1 MSPAAPP
8 RTSGAVVVTGL
19 AAISLGMVA
28 ALTAMRSWDVE
39 RGARGLA
46 VELGAVEQASR
57 AMRLSR
63 LPGLERDAVAAALEA
78 ASIPMRPTQKT
89 SPTIVEALATATAA
103 ASRVEFVR
111 AHDGSIRAL
120 AATRDGDALATASD
134 DRTVR
139 IWNPRSMRAPVAT
152 VSASDADVIEI
163 AFSEDGSKLLT
174 MGRDGSRRMWDAH
187 TGAPLGAPDA
197 TTTWHT
203 RPLADQVA
211 PFLSTGDAA
220 TASARPSPDRARVV
234 VLSADGGASVWNA
247 NGTLREV
254 LRGHAGAT
262 TDAIWLANGALAT
275 AGRDGTLAVWRLDE
289 GGAESVLRV
298 SQSPITSLTMS
309 ADGARALVTSQG
321 GEVKVLS
328 LDGALREIASLAG
341 TFTSA
346 ALSLDGAR
354 VATGSADNA
363 VKLWSAAGALERTL
377 SGHTGAIASIA
388 WSSDGGLLATA
399 SADGTARLWNTRD
412 GSALAT
418 FRGEATPLRSIAIS
432 NDASLVVTGD
442 ERGRV
447 DVWDVTARN
456 RLRTLESPH
465 RGPVTRLVFDLDN
478 RRVWTGGNDGAAR
491 FWDARIG
498 RSLATLGE
506 LHRDGHLAAITAL
519 RTAPDGTRTLT
530 ASEDGTARFWNTS
543 SARLIAALRGHVGPI
558 VDAALS
564 PDATRVLTAGADGA
578 ARLFHS
584 HTGDLMATFTGF
596 DGAVTAVTFA
606 PDGTRALAAGADGT
620 VHVLP
625 THPERM
631 IERACRLVDRATI
644 SVAAQRLCAH
654 PTLPMR

>member
-63 LPGLERDAVAAALEA
+63 LPGMERDAVAAALEA

-103 ASRVEFVR
+103 AARVEFVR
-111 AHDGSIRAL
+111 AHDGAVLVL
-120 AATRDGDALATASD
+120 AATRAGDRLATASD

-139 IWNPRSMRAPVAT
+139 IWDARSLRAPLAT
-152 VSASDADVIEI
+152 VSARDGDVIELS
-163 AFSEDGSKLLT
+163 FSVDGSKLLT
-174 MGRDGSRRMWDAH
+174 MGRDGARHVWDVR

-197 TTTWHT
+197 TTAWHT
-203 RPLADQVA
+203 TPLADQVA
-211 PFLSTGDAA
+211 PFLSTDDAA
-220 TASARPSPDRARVV
+220 TARARPSPDRSRVV
-234 VLSADGGASVWNA
+234 VLSADGAASVWNA

-254 LRGHAGAT
+254 LRGHAGAV
-262 TDAIWLANGALAT
+262 TDAMWLANGALAT
-275 AGRDGTLAVWRLDE
+275 AGRDGTLALWRLDD
-289 GGAESVLRV
+289 GGAESLLRV
-298 SQSPITSLTMS
+298 SRSAITSLALS
-309 ADGARALVTSQG
+309 PDGARVLVTSP
-321 GEVKVLS
+321 GEVKILS
-328 LDGALREIASLAG
+328 LDGELRETVTLPG
-341 TFTSA
+341 VFTSA
-346 ALSLDGAR
+346 AFSADGAR
-354 VATGSADNA
+354 VATGGADNA
-363 VKLWSAAGALERTL
+363 VKVWRAAGALERTL
-377 SGHTGAIASIA
+377 TGHTREVTAIA
-388 WSSDGGLLATA
+388 WSSDGALLATA

-412 GSALAT
+412 GSSAAT
-418 FRGEATPLRSIAIS
+418 LRGDGVALRSIALS
-432 NDASLVVTGD
+432 GDSSLLVTGD
-442 ERGRV
+442 DRGRV
-447 DVWDVTARN
+447 DVWDVRAKS
-456 RLRTLESPH
+456 RLRALEPPH
-465 RGPVTRLVFDLDN
+465 RGAVTRLVFDLDN
-478 RRVWTGGNDGAAR
+478 RRVWTGGADGAAR

-506 LHRDGHLAAITAL
+506 LHRDGHLAALTAL

-564 PDATRVLTAGADGA
+564 PDATRALTAGADGS
-578 ARLFHS
+578 ARLFHA

-596 DGAVTAVTFA
+596 DGAVTAVTFT
-606 PDGTRALAAGADGT
+606 PDGTRALAGGADGT
-620 VHVLP
+620 VRVLP
-625 THPERM
+625 THPERL
-631 IERACRLVDRATI
+631 IERACRLVDRATL
-644 SVAAQRLCAH
+644 SVAARRLCAR